1 MVLTRLHKII
11 FAGSGA
17 LALIAGGT
25 AAGAAVTA
33 GPVSG
38 GVVNACYKTT
48 SASNGSHAVLLEN
61 TGTSCPSGYTDVTWN
76 RKGQTGPAGP
86 TGPQGATGATGA
98 TGPAGPQGATGA
110 TGATG
115 PAGPQGATGP
125 QGPAGPSTGGSA
137 GLNLQVIY
145 NTGTG
150 GVGAVCPSTQPF
162 LYGGGGYDVSGG
174 TMVFS
179 GPDGGP
185 AESFSESNP
194 PVGDESWFVASAN
207 TSDTLRVWA
216 ICGN

>member
-1 MVLTRLHKII
+1 MALTRLYKII
-11 FAGSGA
+11 LAGSGT
-17 LALIAGGT
+17 LALVAGGT
-25 AAGAAVTA
+25 AAGAAVLS

-38 GVVNACYKTT
+38 GVVNACYATT
-48 SASNGSHAVLLEN
+48 GASNGSHAVLLEN
-61 TGTSCPSGYTDVTWN
+61 TGTSCPSGYTHITWN
-76 RKGQTGPAGP
+76 QKGQTGPAGP
-86 TGPQGATGATGA
+86 TGATGAT
-98 TGPAGPQGATGA
+98 
-110 TGATG
+110 
-115 PAGPQGATGP
+115 GATGP

-150 GVGAVCPSTQPF
+150 GVGAVCPTAHPF
-162 LYGGGGYDVSGG
+162 LYGGGGFDVSGG

-185 AESFSESNP
+185 TESFSESSP
-194 PVGDESWFVASAN
+194 PVGDESWYVSSAN

>member
-1 MVLTRLHKII
+1 MALTRLHKII
-11 FAGSGA
+11 LAGSGT
-17 LALIAGGT
+17 LALVAGGT
-25 AAGAAVTA
+25 AAGAAVLS

-38 GVVNACYKTT
+38 GVVNACYATT
-48 SASNGSHAVLLEN
+48 GASNGSHAVLLEN
-61 TGTSCPSGYTDVTWN
+61 TGTSCPSGYTHITWN
-76 RKGQTGPAGP
+76 QKGQTGPAGP
-86 TGPQGATGATGA
+86 TGA

-115 PAGPQGATGP
+115 AAGPQGATGP

-150 GVGAVCPSTQPF
+150 GVGAVCPTAHPF
-162 LYGGGGYDVSGG
+162 LYGGGGFDVSGG

-185 AESFSESNP
+185 AESFSESSP
-194 PVGDESWFVASAN
+194 PVGDESWYVSSAN

-216 ICGN
+216 ICGD

>member
-1 MVLTRLHKII
+1 MALTPLRKII

-17 LALIAGGT
+17 LALVAGAT
-25 AAGAAVTA
+25 AAGAAVAT

-38 GVVNACYKTT
+38 GVVNACYKTLA
-48 SASNGSHAVLLEN
+48 ASNGSHGVLLEN
-61 TGTSCPSGYTDVTWN
+61 TGTSCPSGYTHVTWN
-76 RKGQTGPAGP
+76 QKGQTGA
-86 TGPQGATGATGA
+86 TGPQGPTGATGA
-98 TGPAGPQGATGA
+98 TGPQGPAGA

-115 PAGPQGATGP
+115 PQGPTGATGATGP

-145 NTGTG
+145 ATGPG
-150 GVGAVCPSTQPF
+150 NGVGAVCPTAHPF

-174 TMVFS
+174 TIVFS

-185 AESFSESNP
+185 TESFSESNP

>member
-1 MVLTRLHKII
+1 MRLTPLRKILI
-11 FAGSGA
+11 AGSGA
-17 LALIAGGT
+17 LALAAGGT
-25 AAGAAVTA
+25 AAGAAIAA

-38 GVVNACYKTT
+38 GVVNACYKTL
-48 SASNGSHAVLLEN
+48 SASNGSHGVVLEN
-61 TGTSCPSGYTDVTWN
+61 TGTSCPSGYTHVTWN
-76 RKGQTGPAGP
+76 QKGQTGPAGP
-86 TGPQGATGATGA
+86 AGPQGPAGA
-98 TGPAGPQGATGA
+98 TGPA
-110 TGATG
+110 
-115 PAGPQGATGP
+115 GP

-145 NTGTG
+145 NTATG
-150 GVGAVCPSTQPF
+150 GVGAVCPSAHPF

-185 AESFSESNP
+185 TESFSESNP